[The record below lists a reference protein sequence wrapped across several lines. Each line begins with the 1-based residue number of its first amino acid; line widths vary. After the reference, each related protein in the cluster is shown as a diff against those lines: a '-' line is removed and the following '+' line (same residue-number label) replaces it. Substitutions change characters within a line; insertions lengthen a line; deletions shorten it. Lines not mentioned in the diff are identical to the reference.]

1 MSALRGYDVL
11 TCLRVVLK
19 DVMTKAN
26 TCVSLIKLGFKSN
39 SIHKRREYVVVGVAA
54 KFEMQELLKKKEVYD
69 TQCLKFINDT
79 ILLLFTLCAHM
90 AEKSPLIVALA
101 RHSRCFIPGS
111 LVENPS
117 ISERRFSSLLEVRYI
132 KDQITNSSAEER
144 KNSLTSYEW

>member
-39 SIHKRREYVVVGVAA
+39 SIHKRREDVVVGVAA

-101 RHSRCFIPGS
+101 
-111 LVENPS
+111 
-117 ISERRFSSLLEVRYI
+117 
-132 KDQITNSSAEER
+132 
-144 KNSLTSYEW
+144 